1 MNLCVI
7 MADILVIIRIRERYY
22 YDLLNPL
29 LNMIRPFISE
39 EEHIQEKAKYDAKY
53 REYNKETETQL

>member
-39 EEHIQEKAKYDAKY
+39 EEHIQEKAKYDAKI
-53 REYNKETETQL
+53 